1 MIELKNIKKTY
12 QMGDTTVRAL
22 DDVTLT
28 IDEGDFVA
36 IMGPSGSGK
45 STMMNVL
52 GLLDVPDEGE
62 FRVFGHDVQ
71 KLSEDALAELRS
83 QTIGFI
89 FQQFNLLP
97 RNTALENVALPML
110 YANGAMDRERAAEL
124 LGSVG
129 LGSRLEHGPSELSG
143 GQQQRVAI
151 ARALANKPRL
161 ILADEPTGNLD
172 SQSEK
177 EIIELLLALNRQ
189 GITIVLVTHEPDLAQ
204 HVRRVIKMRD
214 GKVQS
219 DERKLPPVPPPPEPE
234 KRAARR
240 GTLVQIGASLRGIFA
255 HANQAS
261 RALVANKVRTVLSML
276 GILIGVGAVIAMLAV
291 GTGAQESIHA
301 QLASL
306 GSNLLVLRSGG
317 ARTGG
322 VQLGAGAVAR
332 ITLEDADAVRT
343 LPDVAHVSPT
353 VSGRVQVV
361 YADKNWATQVTGTG
375 IDYPLMRNAVPIAGR
390 FFNEAEL
397 ATRQRVALIGA
408 TVVRELF
415 GEATNPIGETIKI
428 NRVSFMVLGILPVK
442 GATGYGDQDD
452 VIVVPVSTAMR
463 RLLGK
468 TYLDSIDIEVASAD
482 ATTQV
487 QNAAVDLLGER
498 HHVHQDPDDAFQVRN
513 MADIQQAMGETSRV
527 LSLLLAAIASIS
539 LIVGGIGI
547 MNIMLV
553 SVTERTREIGIRLA
567 IGAVA
572 REVLTQFLVEAVALS
587 MLGGVI
593 GLLLAQIVI
602 GILSA
607 AGGLP
612 FLFVPEINLI
622 AFGISALIG
631 VVFGYFPARRAA
643 ALNPIDA
650 LRHE

>member
-12 QMGDTTVRAL
+12 KMGDAIVRAL
-22 DDVTLT
+22 DDVTLR

-62 FRVFGHDVQ
+62 FRVFGHDVAR
-71 KLSEDALAELRS
+71 LSEDALAELRS

-110 YANGAMDRERAAEL
+110 YANGAVDRERAASL

-151 ARALANKPRL
+151 ARALANKPKL

-177 EIIELLLALNRQ
+177 EIIDLLLALNRQ
-189 GITIVLVTHEPDLAQ
+189 GITIVLVTHEPDLARY
-204 HVRRVIKMRD
+204 VRRVVRMRD

-219 DERKLPPVPPPPEPE
+219 DERLAPPVPPP
-234 KRAARR
+234 AATAAGERPR
-240 GTLVQIGASLRGIFA
+240 SALAQVGAALRGVLA
-255 HANQAS
+255 HASQAS
-261 RALVANKVRTVLSML
+261 RALVANKVRTALSML

-291 GTGAQESIHA
+291 GTGAQESIQT

-306 GSNLLVLRSGG
+306 GSNLLVLRAGG

-322 VQLGAGAVAR
+322 VQLGAGAVSR
-332 ITLEDADAVRT
+332 LTLDDAEAVRT
-343 LPDVAHVSPT
+343 LPGVRRVSPT
-353 VSGRVQVV
+353 VNGRAQVV

-375 IDYPLMRNAVPIAGR
+375 TDYPLMRNAVPIAGR
-390 FFNEAEL
+390 FFDDEEL
-397 ATRQRVALIGA
+397 RQRQRVAVIGA
-408 TVVRELF
+408 TIVRELF
-415 GEATNPIGETIKI
+415 GGTNPIGETIKI
-428 NRVSFMVLGILPVK
+428 NRVSFQVLGILPVK
-442 GATGYGDQDD
+442 GATGFGDQDD

-468 TYLDSIDIEVASAD
+468 TYLDSIDVEVASAD
-482 ATTQV
+482 ASAGV
-487 QNAAVDLLGER
+487 QDAAIDLLGER
-498 HHVHQDPDDAFQVRN
+498 HHVRQDPEDAFQIRN

-553 SVTERTREIGIRLA
+553 SVTERTREIGLRKAL
-567 IGAVA
+567 GATRA
-572 REVLTQFLVEAVALS
+572 SIQMQFLVEAMLVSAIGGGIGIALGVGLAEGLARVA
-587 MLGGVI
+587 GWAVHVTTDAV
-593 GLLLAQIVI
+593 LLA
-602 GILSA
+602 
-607 AGGLP
+607 
-612 FLFVPEINLI
+612 FV
-622 AFGISALIG
+622 FSVLIG
-631 VVFGYFPARRAA
+631 VLFGWWPARKAS
-643 ALNPIDA
+643 ALHPIQA